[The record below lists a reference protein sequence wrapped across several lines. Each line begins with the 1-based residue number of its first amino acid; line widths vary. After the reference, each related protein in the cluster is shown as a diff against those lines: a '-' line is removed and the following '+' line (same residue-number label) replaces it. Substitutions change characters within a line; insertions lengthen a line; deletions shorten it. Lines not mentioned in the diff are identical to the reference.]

1 MTDPVEYLRQAKQ
14 SLDQYREASRCG
26 YCKDQVGIVVDGL
39 EALIETDANLR
50 VILEQKL
57 DHPGVAAL
65 PRVRDEFTQ
74 ARDASR
80 RLASRLED
88 NLEGQ
93 RGNSRALNL
102 GLREIPRTLRESV
115 RDIVPR
121 PGILPSRRPRH
132 VRR

>member
-57 DHPGVAAL
+57 DHPGVAEL

-93 RGNSRALNL
+93 RGKSRALNL
-102 GLREIPRTLRESV
+102 GFREIPRTLRESM

>member
-1 MTDPVEYLRQAKQ
+1 MTDPVEYLRQAKL

-26 YCKDQVGIVVDGL
+26 YCREQVGIVVDGL

-50 VILEQKL
+50 VILERKL
-57 DHPGVAAL
+57 DHPGVTAL
-65 PRVRDEFTQ
+65 ASVRDEFTQ

-80 RLASRLED
+80 QLAGRIE
-88 NLEGQ
+88 EG
-93 RGNSRALNL
+93 RPGRSTVLNL
-102 GLREIPRTLRESV
+102 GFREIPRSLRESV

-121 PGILPSRRPRH
+121 PGILAKRRPKH

>member
-1 MTDPVEYLRQAKQ
+1 MTDPVEYLRQAKL
-14 SLDQYREASRCG
+14 SLDQYRGASRCG

-50 VILEQKL
+50 VILERKL
-57 DHPGVAAL
+57 DHPGVTAL
-65 PRVRDEFTQ
+65 ASVRDEFTQ

-80 RLASRLED
+80 RLAGRLE
-88 NLEGQ
+88 EA
-93 RGNSRALNL
+93 REKRPERSTALNL
-102 GLREIPRTLRESV
+102 GFREIPRSLRESV

-121 PGILPSRRPRH
+121 PGILPMRRPRH